1 NYFIT
6 QVEVNKFLLTT
17 LLCGLIGEEREF
29 KNKQAV
35 LKTMIMIGLGSTL
48 FTILSVKFG
57 LDSMYSI
64 AANIVTVLGFL
75 GAGVIFK
82 EENKVSGLTTACVIW
97 IVAAIGMAVGAGY
110 LEQAIGVTILVLFS
124 LLVFPFIE
132 VIMERKYT
140 KRTYRIVKR
149 YDGEGLD
156 KYEEY
161 FKISGLKLTRGKQ
174 QLANGII
181 SGNWI
186 ALGTPKR
193 HQSFVNRMIADSNII
208 EFDF

>member
-1 NYFIT
+1 
-6 QVEVNKFLLTT
+6 
-17 LLCGLIGEEREF
+17 LCGIIGAEREF
-29 KNKQAV
+29 KNKQAG
-35 LKTMIMIGLGSTL
+35 LKTMIMIGLGSAL
-48 FTILSVKFG
+48 FTILSVKIG
-57 LDSMYSI
+57 LESYDRI
-64 AANIVTVLGFL
+64 AANIVTGIGFL

-82 EENKVSGLTTACVIW
+82 EENKVSGLTTACIIW
-97 IVAAIGMAVGAGY
+97 IVAAIGMAVGAGF
-110 LEQAIGVTILVLFS
+110 LEQAIGVTIVVMFS
-124 LLVFPFIE
+124 LLVFPLVE
-132 VIMERKYT
+132 VFMERKYT
-140 KRTYRIVKR
+140 KLTYRIVKK

-161 FKISGLKLTRGKQ
+161 FKISRLNLTRGKQ

-193 HQSFVNRMIADSNII
+193 RQSFVNRMIADSNII